1 MHWNW
6 AVVLLLLLP
15 GAGGAQEAIT
25 PEDFDATVR
34 RLEEALQAEAAG
46 GEAGAAPSEEEPASL
61 ATAGEDARWG
71 HWVRLEATSLT
82 LLPSKGMGG

>member
-1 MHWNW
+1 MHWSW

-15 GAGGAQEAIT
+15 GVGRAQEAIT

-46 GEAGAAPSEEEPASL
+46 DEAGAALSVEEPASP
-61 ATAGEDARWG
+61 ATAEEETRWA
-71 HWVRLEATSLT
+71 HWLRLEATSLT